1 MENQQVTLDDKMNM
15 LADTRAKL
23 KVLLDQEKE
32 LKNVQNALEAEIAAD
47 MERQGLTQTGNDVC
61 TISLKTETVPTVED
75 WDVLHQHISDT
86 GRFELL
92 QKRMSA
98 TLTGNLSLWNLRFR
112 AYVPRS
118 LLRLITAVSK
128 FKHEKRKVNN
138 ERNSYITSF

>member
-1 MENQQVTLDDKMNM
+1 MENQQVNLDDKMNM

-47 MERQGLTQTGNDVC
+47 MERQGLTQTGNDAC
-61 TISLKTETVPTVED
+61 TISLKTEVVPTVED

-98 TLTGNLSLWNLRFR
+98 TAYRELIAMEPSVPGVRSTELTK
-112 AYVPRS
+112 
-118 LLRLITAVSK
+118 AVSYTHLRA
-128 FKHEKRKVNN
+128 HE
-138 ERNSYITSF
+138 T

>member
-1 MENQQVTLDDKMNM
+1 MENIVENQQVTLDDKMNM
-15 LADTRAKL
+15 LADTRLQLKALLEQEKKL
-23 KVLLDQEKE
+23 KQT
-32 LKNVQNALEAEIAAD
+32 QNALEAEIAAD

-98 TLTGNLSLWNLRFR
+98 TAYRELIAMEPSVPGVRSTELT
-112 AYVPRS
+112 
-118 LLRLITAVSK
+118 
-128 FKHEKRKVNN
+128 KVNY
-138 ERNSYITSF
+138 RSK

>member
-1 MENQQVTLDDKMNM
+1 M

-32 LKNVQNALEAEIAAD
+32 LKQVQNALEAEIAAD

-98 TLTGNLSLWNLRFR
+98 TAYRELIAMEPSVPGVRSTELT
-112 AYVPRS
+112 
-118 LLRLITAVSK
+118 
-128 FKHEKRKVNN
+128 KVNY
-138 ERNSYITSF
+138 RSK

>member
-1 MENQQVTLDDKMNM
+1 MENQQVNLDDKMNM

-23 KVLLDQEKE
+23 KVLLEQEKE
-32 LKNVQNALEAEIAAD
+32 LKQVQNALEAEIAAD

-98 TLTGNLSLWNLRFR
+98 TAYRELIAMEPSVAGVRSTELT
-112 AYVPRS
+112 
-118 LLRLITAVSK
+118 
-128 FKHEKRKVNN
+128 KVNY
-138 ERNSYITSF
+138 RSK

>member
-15 LADTRAKL
+15 LASTRAKL
-23 KVLLDQEKE
+23 KDLLEQEKE
-32 LKNVQNALEAEIAAD
+32 LKQVQNALEAEIAAD
-47 MERQGLTQTGNDVC
+47 MERQDLTQTGNDVC

-98 TLTGNLSLWNLRFR
+98 TAYRELIAMEPSVPGVRSTELT
-112 AYVPRS
+112 
-118 LLRLITAVSK
+118 
-128 FKHEKRKVNN
+128 KVNY
-138 ERNSYITSF
+138 RSK

>member
-23 KVLLDQEKE
+23 KVLLEQEKE
-32 LKNVQNALEAEIAAD
+32 LKQVQNALEAEIGAD

-98 TLTGNLSLWNLRFR
+98 TAYRELIAMEPSVPGVRSTELT
-112 AYVPRS
+112 
-118 LLRLITAVSK
+118 
-128 FKHEKRKVNN
+128 KVNY
-138 ERNSYITSF
+138 RSK

>member
-1 MENQQVTLDDKMNM
+1 METQPKVTLDDKMNM
-15 LADTRAKL
+15 LTNTRAKL
-23 KVLLDQEKE
+23 KGLLEQEKE
-32 LKNVQNALEAEIAAD
+32 LKQVQNALEAEIAAD

-98 TLTGNLSLWNLRFR
+98 TAYRELIAMEPSVPGVRSTELT
-112 AYVPRS
+112 
-118 LLRLITAVSK
+118 
-128 FKHEKRKVNN
+128 KVNY
-138 ERNSYITSF
+138 RSK

>member
-15 LADTRAKL
+15 LANTRAKL

-32 LKNVQNALEAEIAAD
+32 LKQVQNALEAEIAAD
-47 MERQGLTQTGNDVC
+47 MERQGLTQTGNDAC
-61 TISLKTETVPTVED
+61 TSSLKTEVVPTVED

-98 TLTGNLSLWNLRFR
+98 TAYRELIAMEPSVPGVRSTELT
-112 AYVPRS
+112 
-118 LLRLITAVSK
+118 
-128 FKHEKRKVNN
+128 KVNY
-138 ERNSYITSF
+138 RSK

>member
-23 KVLLDQEKE
+23 KVLLDREKE
-32 LKNVQNALEAEIAAD
+32 LKQVQNALEAEIAAD

-98 TLTGNLSLWNLRFR
+98 TAYRELIAMEPSVPGVRSTELT
-112 AYVPRS
+112 
-118 LLRLITAVSK
+118 
-128 FKHEKRKVNN
+128 KVNY
-138 ERNSYITSF
+138 RSK

>member
-23 KVLLDQEKE
+23 KVLLEKEKE

-47 MERQGLTQTGNDVC
+47 MQSQGLTQTGNDVC

-75 WDVLHQHISDT
+75 WDVLHKHISDT

-98 TLTGNLSLWNLRFR
+98 TAYRELIAMEPSVPGVRSTELT
-112 AYVPRS
+112 
-118 LLRLITAVSK
+118 
-128 FKHEKRKVNN
+128 KVNY
-138 ERNSYITSF
+138 RSK

>member
-15 LADTRAKL
+15 LAETRAKL
-23 KVLLDQEKE
+23 KVLLEKEKE

-47 MERQGLTQTGNDVC
+47 MESQGLTQTGNDVC

-98 TLTGNLSLWNLRFR
+98 TAYRELIAMEPSVPGVRSTELT
-112 AYVPRS
+112 
-118 LLRLITAVSK
+118 
-128 FKHEKRKVNN
+128 KVNY
-138 ERNSYITSF
+138 RSK

>member
-1 MENQQVTLDDKMNM
+1 MENQQITLDDKMNM
-15 LADTRAKL
+15 LANTRTKL
-23 KVLLDQEKE
+23 KELLEQEKE
-32 LKNVQNALEAEIAAD
+32 LKQVQNALEAEIAAD

-98 TLTGNLSLWNLRFR
+98 TAYRELIAMEPSVPGVRSTELT
-112 AYVPRS
+112 
-118 LLRLITAVSK
+118 
-128 FKHEKRKVNN
+128 KVNY
-138 ERNSYITSF
+138 RSK

>member
-23 KVLLDQEKE
+23 KVLLEKEKE

-47 MERQGLTQTGNDVC
+47 MESQGLTQTGNDVC

-98 TLTGNLSLWNLRFR
+98 TAYRELIAMEPSVPGVRSTELT
-112 AYVPRS
+112 
-118 LLRLITAVSK
+118 
-128 FKHEKRKVNN
+128 KVNY
-138 ERNSYITSF
+138 RSK

>member
-32 LKNVQNALEAEIAAD
+32 LKQVQNALEAEIAAD
-47 MERQGLTQTGNDVC
+47 MERQGLTQTGNDAC
-61 TISLKTETVPTVED
+61 TISLKTEVVPTVED
-75 WDVLHQHISDT
+75 WDVLHKHISDT

-98 TLTGNLSLWNLRFR
+98 TAYRELIAMEPSVPGVRSTELT
-112 AYVPRS
+112 
-118 LLRLITAVSK
+118 
-128 FKHEKRKVNN
+128 KVNY
-138 ERNSYITSF
+138 RSK

>member
-23 KVLLDQEKE
+23 KVLLEQEKE

-61 TISLKTETVPTVED
+61 TISLKTEVVPTVED

-98 TLTGNLSLWNLRFR
+98 TAYRELIAMEPSVPGVRSTELT
-112 AYVPRS
+112 
-118 LLRLITAVSK
+118 
-128 FKHEKRKVNN
+128 KVNY
-138 ERNSYITSF
+138 RSK

>member
-1 MENQQVTLDDKMNM
+1 METQPKVTLDDKMNM
-15 LADTRAKL
+15 LTNTRAKL
-23 KVLLDQEKE
+23 KVLLEQEKE

-47 MERQGLTQTGNDVC
+47 MESQGLTQTGNDVC

-98 TLTGNLSLWNLRFR
+98 TAYRELIAMEPLVPGVRSTELT
-112 AYVPRS
+112 
-118 LLRLITAVSK
+118 
-128 FKHEKRKVNN
+128 KVNF
-138 ERNSYITSF
+138 RSK

>member
-1 MENQQVTLDDKMNM
+1 MENQQVNLDDKMNM

-23 KVLLDQEKE
+23 KVLLAQEKE
-32 LKNVQNALEAEIAAD
+32 LKQVQNALEAEIAAD

-75 WDVLHQHISDT
+75 WDVLHQHISAT

-98 TLTGNLSLWNLRFR
+98 TAYRELIAMDPSVPGVRSTELT
-112 AYVPRS
+112 
-118 LLRLITAVSK
+118 
-128 FKHEKRKVNN
+128 KVNY
-138 ERNSYITSF
+138 RSK

>member
-1 MENQQVTLDDKMNM
+1 MENQQVNLDDKMNM

-23 KVLLDQEKE
+23 KVLLEKEKE

-47 MERQGLTQTGNDVC
+47 MESQGLTQTGNEIC

-98 TLTGNLSLWNLRFR
+98 TAYRELIAMEPSVPGVRSTELT
-112 AYVPRS
+112 
-118 LLRLITAVSK
+118 
-128 FKHEKRKVNN
+128 KVNF
-138 ERNSYITSF
+138 RSK

>member
-1 MENQQVTLDDKMNM
+1 MENQQVNLDDKMNM

-23 KVLLDQEKE
+23 KVLLEQEKE
-32 LKNVQNALEAEIAAD
+32 LKQVQNALEAEIAAD
-47 MERQGLTQTGNDVC
+47 MEKQGLTQTGNDVC

-98 TLTGNLSLWNLRFR
+98 TAYRELIAMEPSVPGVRSTELT
-112 AYVPRS
+112 
-118 LLRLITAVSK
+118 
-128 FKHEKRKVNN
+128 KVNY
-138 ERNSYITSF
+138 RSK